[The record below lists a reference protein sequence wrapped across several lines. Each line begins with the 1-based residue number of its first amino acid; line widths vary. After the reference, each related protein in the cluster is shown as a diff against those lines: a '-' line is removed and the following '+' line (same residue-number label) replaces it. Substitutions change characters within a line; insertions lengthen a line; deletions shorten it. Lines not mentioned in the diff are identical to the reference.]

1 MESLSDAETGAKYP
15 LGGRG
20 RTGCVFFDT
29 NMKVRFLLSGLAFF
43 AVAVLLA
50 VLPVLAQGGTAP
62 PCTIKGTNGGDLLI
76 GTAGA
81 DVICGY
87 GGSDI
92 ITAKG
97 GNDIVRGGGGP
108 DTIYGEGGSDHLY
121 GGDGNDSLYSRDAVK
136 DWDYGGRGSDYAR
149 DDDPEDVLRS
159 IESH

>member
-1 MESLSDAETGAKYP
+1 
-15 LGGRG
+15 
-20 RTGCVFFDT
+20 VFFDT

-43 AVAVLLA
+43 GVAFVLA
-50 VLPVLAQGGTAP
+50 ALPVLAEGGTAP
-62 PCTIKGTNGGDLLI
+62 PCTITGANGGDLLI

-108 DTIYGEGGSDHLY
+108 DQIYGDGGSDHLY
-121 GGDGNDSLYSRDAVK
+121 GGAGNDKLYARDAVK
-136 DWDYGGRGSDYAR
+136 DWVYGGRGSDYAR